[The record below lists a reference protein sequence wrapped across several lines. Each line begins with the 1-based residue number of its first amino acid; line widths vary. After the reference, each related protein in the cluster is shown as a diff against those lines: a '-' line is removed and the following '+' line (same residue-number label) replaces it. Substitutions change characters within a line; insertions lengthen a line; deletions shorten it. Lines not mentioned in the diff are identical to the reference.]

1 MVLLVKP
8 LLYFLLMVHV
18 YVGNFL
24 FELNLYT
31 SVSLYE
37 LDFGK
42 ILVFEVLDD
51 VGTNRGLLSEDIR
64 AFLNF

>member
-1 MVLLVKP
+1 
-8 LLYFLLMVHV
+8 MVHV

-42 ILVFEVLDD
+42 ILVFEVLDG
-51 VGTNRGLLSEDIR
+51 VGTSRGLLSEDIR